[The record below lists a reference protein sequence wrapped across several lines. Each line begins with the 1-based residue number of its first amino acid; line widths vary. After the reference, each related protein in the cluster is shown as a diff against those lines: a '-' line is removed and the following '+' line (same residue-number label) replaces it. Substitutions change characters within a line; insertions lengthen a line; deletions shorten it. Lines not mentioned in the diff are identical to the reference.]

1 MKNKYLILILLGG
14 LLLITSCNNLENMTT
29 SSSKI
34 IITAITGN
42 DLEGNS
48 GSTTVFSDVVCGDA
62 TSGSIFND
70 SGVLSIAAVPI
81 NPLQDSST
89 YYQDVIIDQVDV
101 EYSRTEDGRNVQG
114 VDVPFSFSMKVNALV
129 KVGEAIELPFV
140 LVQHVAK
147 LESPLV
153 ELTQWTNQEKILKL
167 EAKVTIYARDIAGN
181 RLEPVTGT
189 ISIWCTNFADDGETA
204 TT

>member
-1 MKNKYLILILLGG
+1 MKNKYLILIFLGG

-42 DLEGNS
+42 DLEGS
-48 GSTTVFSDVVCGDA
+48 AGSTTVFSDVLY
-62 TSGSIFND
+62 GSTVVND
-70 SGVLSIAAVPI
+70 TGVLSIAAVPI

-89 YYQDVIIDQVDV
+89 YYQDVIIDQIDV

>member
-34 IITAITGN
+34 IITAITGT
-42 DLEGNS
+42 DLEGS
-48 GSTTVFSDVVCGDA
+48 DGSTIAFSDVACGS
-62 TSGSIFND
+62 TIIND
-70 SGVLSIAAVPI
+70 LGVLSIAAVPI

-89 YYQDVIIDQVDV
+89 YYQDVIIDQIDV
-101 EYSRTEDGRNVQG
+101 EYSRTESGRNVQG
-114 VDVPFSFSMKVNALV
+114 VDVPFSFSQKVNSLV
-129 KVGEAIELPFV
+129 AVGESIELPFV

-147 LESPLV
+147 IESPLV
-153 ELTQWTNQEKILKL
+153 ELRGEVNQEKVLKL
-167 EAKVTIYARDIAGN
+167 EVKVTVYARDLAGN
-181 RLEPVTGT
+181 RLEPVTGS
-189 ISIWCTNFADDGETA
+189 ISVWCANFPDDCETA